1 MPELGHFPFFYWYQL
16 IWVPMTGLLCW
27 ICYLLLRTGPG
38 PGRGAGD
45 ARGPAQ
51 MSHLNVVPFI
61 IVLGSFLIVTL
72 IGFASA
78 RWRPAEDLLQLNE
91 WGLGGRR
98 FGTLVSWFLLGGDI
112 YTAYTFI
119 AVQALVYA
127 TGAAGFYALS
137 YTIMVFPIVFI
148 FAPRL
153 WSVARAHGYVSP
165 GEFVRGRKG
174 SQGLGLAVAATGILA
189 TMPYIALQL
198 VGIESVLTVMG
209 IGSASGDAVIRDLP
223 LIIAFAVVAAY
234 TYLAGLRAPAL
245 IAFVKDILIYVTVIV
260 AMVYIPGRIGGWG
273 HIFGAASAHLKTV
286 NPATG
291 KPFGSIVVM
300 PAGEWAYATLALG
313 SALALFVYPH
323 ATTGV
328 FAAKRRDVIRR
339 NAAMLP
345 AYSLILGLIALFGY
359 MARAVPAVNA
369 SIKQAGGNPQ
379 LSVPLLF
386 AHIFPGWF
394 AGIGYS
400 AIVIGALVPAAIMS
414 IAAANLFTRTIYK
427 ELLKPDATPAQ
438 ETRVARLASLVMK
451 VGALGFALEL
461 NKTFSINLQ
470 LLGGIWILQ
479 TFPAI
484 VISLYTR
491 WFHRS
496 ALIFG
501 WATGM
506 AYGTIQAYRMPGGGQ
521 AHFGTS
527 AAPVFGHVTYI
538 GITALILNVTT
549 AALLTLVFRQIGV
562 QDGYDQTRPGDYS
575 RQPRHWC
582 RPLQPGRG
590 PPVVPPAGRW
600 APRPGE
606 RAPCTSPLG
615 HPSLHPR
622 PFPFPCLSPSPAAEP
637 EPEPGSESEP
647 VPTAE
652 PEPVATTWPAPSSW
666 PGSTAW
672 ADAATTQPL
681 AIQPPAPPGNP
692 LPPEPRTRPGGLLS

>member
-1 MPELGHFPFFYWYQL
+1 ME
-16 IWVPMTGLLCW
+16 
-27 ICYLLLRTGPG
+27 
-38 PGRGAGD
+38 
-45 ARGPAQ
+45 
-51 MSHLNVVPFI
+51 
-61 IVLGSFLIVTL
+61 
-72 IGFASA
+72 
-78 RWRPAEDLLQLNE
+78 
-91 WGLGGRR
+91 RR
-98 FGTLVSWFLLGGDI
+98 
-112 YTAYTFI
+112 
-119 AVQALVYA
+119 
-127 TGAAGFYALS
+127 
-137 YTIMVFPIVFI
+137 
-148 FAPRL
+148 
-153 WSVARAHGYVSP
+153 
-165 GEFVRGRKG
+165 
-174 SQGLGLAVAATGILA
+174 
-189 TMPYIALQL
+189 
-198 VGIESVLTVMG
+198 
-209 IGSASGDAVIRDLP
+209 
-223 LIIAFAVVAAY
+223 
-234 TYLAGLRAPAL
+234 
-245 IAFVKDILIYVTVIV
+245 
-260 AMVYIPGRIGGWG
+260 
-273 HIFGAASAHLKTV
+273 SAHLKTV

-369 SIKQAGGNPQ
+369 DVKAAGGNPQ

-386 AHIFPGWF
+386 AHIFPSWF

-438 ETRVARLASLVMK
+438 ETRVARLASLIMK

-501 WATGM
+501 WAVGM

-527 AAPVFGHVTYI
+527 AAPGCSGTSPTS
-538 GITALILNVTT
+538 GSPLSSSTRPSQPCSPWSSARSECRT
-549 AALLTLVFRQIGV
+549 
-562 QDGYDQTRPGDYS
+562 DMTRPG
-575 RQPRHWC
+575 RGTTPLTPC
-582 RPLQPGRG
+582 RFPPPQPGPG
-590 PPVVPPAGRW
+590 PAALTPAGLP
-600 APRPGE
+600 APHPDLPPHPGLPSGLGLSPRPNRPPGRLRRTGHGDL
-606 RAPCTSPLG
+606 RAPGEHMEPIGNRKRRTERRTKG
-615 HPSLHPR
+615 
-622 PFPFPCLSPSPAAEP
+622 AARDRACGP
-637 EPEPGSESEP
+637 TQGCNSGRRNGSESESTGLKGWRRAQVSVSNRNVYGP
-647 VPTAE
+647 KGSPCIQLTTYPEAHDPRCHSTQTGCPHAIPARATAHAGPGHRSLCYLRRHDRHGHGGHHAVGFGHAVEYRRVPH
-652 PEPVATTWPAPSSW
+652 PS
-666 PGSTAW
+666 AV
-672 ADAATTQPL
+672 Q
-681 AIQPPAPPGNP
+681 
-692 LPPEPRTRPGGLLS
+692 